1 MAQSFTS
8 IIMDFIDKYKFYAWM
23 LLLVVLLFIG
33 FLYVYRKN
41 FNKLLNNK
49 EIKNIPNSGS
59 GNDVEIIMFT
69 VDWCPH
75 CKKAKSAWNDFV
87 NGYNNKMIGT
97 KHIYCKE
104 INLTSKDQG
113 DRGYEDYKK
122 AEVIAKRYN
131 IDGYPTIKMID
142 GDNVID
148 FDAKITTYAL
158 ERFVED
164 ML

>member
-59 GNDVEIIMFT
+59 NNDVEIIMFT

-75 CKKAKSAWNDFV
+75 CKNAMPEWSTFKKQYDNKDQ
-87 NGYNNKMIGT
+87 NGYKIRCVDVDCTKETSDVTNYLNK
-97 KHIYCKE
+97 
-104 INLTSKDQG
+104 
-113 DRGYEDYKK
+113 
-122 AEVIAKRYN
+122 YN
-131 IDGYPTIKMID
+131 IESYPTIKMVK
-142 GDNVID
+142 DNKTIE
-148 FDAKITTYAL
+148 FDSPIKSQYL
-158 ERFVED
+158 EHFVD
-164 ML
+164 TMTN